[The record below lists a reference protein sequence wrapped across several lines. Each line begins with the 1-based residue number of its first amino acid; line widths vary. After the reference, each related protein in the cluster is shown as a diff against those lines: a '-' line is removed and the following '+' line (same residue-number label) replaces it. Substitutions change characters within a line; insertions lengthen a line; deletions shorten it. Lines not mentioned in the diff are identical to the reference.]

1 MRGGFV
7 GLGLR
12 HDRGALARAVLEG
25 VAYALRDGL
34 DLIAAT
40 GRRPE
45 IARVSGGGARSEL
58 WLKILASVL
67 ELPLERT
74 ESEAGAAYGAA
85 LLGGVAAG
93 VFEDARSR
101 RPGRGDGPPARSTP
115 TLRGSRRTP
124 PGAPLPGPLSRP
136 LRAAGMSVSGHRPR

>member
-40 GRRPE
+40 GRRPRSPE
-45 IARVSGGGARSEL
+45 SRAEARG
-58 WLKILASVL
+58 
-67 ELPLERT
+67 RT
-74 ESEAGAAYGAA
+74 CG
-85 LLGGVAAG
+85 
-93 VFEDARSR
+93 
-101 RPGRGDGPPARSTP
+101 
-115 TLRGSRRTP
+115 
-124 PGAPLPGPLSRP
+124 
-136 LRAAGMSVSGHRPR
+136 